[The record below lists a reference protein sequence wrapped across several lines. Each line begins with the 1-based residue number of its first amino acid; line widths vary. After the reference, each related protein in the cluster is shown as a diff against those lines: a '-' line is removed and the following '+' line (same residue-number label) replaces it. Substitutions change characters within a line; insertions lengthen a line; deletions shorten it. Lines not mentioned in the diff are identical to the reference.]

1 MMAEGN
7 TGLKFKGVYEGE
19 RLFPT
24 KSSLGAVAL
33 WFFGLCRQQPGE
45 VVPDLHD

>member
-1 MMAEGN
+1 MAEGN
-7 TGLKFKGVYEGE
+7 AGLKFKGVCEGG

-24 KSSLGAVAL
+24 RSLLGAVAL
-33 WFFGLCRQQPGE
+33 RFFGLCRQQPGD